1 MCVVMKKER
10 EIKPQSGSSVG
21 KICAEMPKVLPNS
34 LHSAQNCDN
43 KSASDEAER

>member
-1 MCVVMKKER
+1 METKR

-21 KICAEMPKVLPNS
+21 TLCAEMPNVLPNS
-34 LHSAQNCDN
+34 LHSGQNCDN